1 MMSFGIALALA
12 AAIIA
17 AYALRAPRGGGDW
30 TSWGVG
36 LVAGLLG
43 AFAVFLMLNGEDV
56 VYQIV
61 TALMALVCVG
71 TAVNRLRIGF
81 ADAAA

>member
-1 MMSFGIALALA
+1 MMSIAIALALA
-12 AAIIA
+12 VVIVA

-36 LVAGLLG
+36 LAAGLLG
-43 AFAVFLMLNGEDV
+43 AFAVFLMLNGADA

-71 TAVNRLRIGF
+71 TAINRLRIGF
-81 ADAAA
+81 ADATA